1 MGEFGAFLT
10 AARERAGYTCEQ
22 LATKTKIPVRI
33 IEALEAERWG
43 DLPEPVFVRGF
54 AQSLCRAVGADDA
67 QAMELVSAVLRAR
80 RGAEPRPGNSRD
92 GEPAGMREAPRGAIL
107 LGPRRSA
114 PMTWTYLAIVIV
126 FVVGILVALLT
137 LGTGKGEGD
146 LSRAGRPAR
155 VERSGHDVLP
165 Q

>member
-22 LATKTKIPVRI
+22 LATTTKIPVRI
-33 IEALEAERWG
+33 IESLEAERWG

-67 QAMELVSAVLRAR
+67 RALEMLSALMRAR
-80 RGAEPRPGNSRD
+80 RVAEPRPGNRD
-92 GEPAGMREAPRGAIL
+92 ASQPGMREAPRGAIL

-146 LSRAGRPAR
+146 LSRAGRPPR